1 MTIKGYANYGVLA
14 HEKQTIFTVA
24 APHPRT
30 KVAEKVEITI
40 PDGWEVSE
48 NATGEKLI
56 GTPDGKTYL
65 ADEIISSYG
74 DSPVLSWFDGNNSH
88 RIKLNWAVSM

>member
-1 MTIKGYANYGVLA
+1 MIIKGYANYGVLA

-65 ADEIISSYG
+65 AANCKMKRPFPNIRQACHE
-74 DSPVLSWFDGNNSH
+74 V
-88 RIKLNWAVSM
+88 